1 MEYSIKPK
9 ILGERR
15 IIHYPQKR
23 IIGLYVKDMNKTG
36 KKSWIA
42 YLYILPMIVLSF
54 VLVYYCI
61 IDTVVVSFTDWD
73 GMTDVFHFVALK
85 NYIKMF
91 KDHVFWTSVVN
102 NLIFFVGTVFIQALL
117 GFVLAV
123 LLKKKLPGSNVFKA
137 IYFMPIAMATS
148 IITAIFRIIMDPTNG
163 ALNQFL
169 RAIHLNGFAVNWLGD
184 PKIALVSVIIVNI
197 FQWMGFS
204 MITYYAGLMSLPDDV
219 YEAAKIDGA
228 GFWRTTFSVTLP
240 MLKGTTNVLIILGIV
255 GSLKTFDIVKLL
267 TGGGPGRS
275 TTVMNTYLY
284 EKAFKDFNAGGAA
297 SIGVAILIIAM
308 VMSFLQVKFGKED

>member
-1 MEYSIKPK
+1 
-9 ILGERR
+9 
-15 IIHYPQKR
+15 
-23 IIGLYVKDMNKTG
+23 MNKLG
-36 KKSWIA
+36 KRHTWIA
-42 YLYILPMIVLSF
+42 YLYILPMLLLSF

-61 IDTVVVSFTDWD
+61 FNTIAVSFTDWD
-73 GMTDVFHFVALK
+73 GMSDSFNVVGVE
-85 NYIKMF
+85 NYVKMLSD
-91 KDHVFWTSVVN
+91 KVFWKSVVN
-102 NLIFFVGTVFIQALL
+102 NIIFFFGTVFVQAIL
-117 GFVLAV
+117 GFLLAV
-123 LLKKKLPGSNVFKA
+123 LLKRKLPGSNVFKA

-148 IITAIFRIIMDPTNG
+148 IITAIFKIIMDPTNG

-169 RAIHLNGFAVNWLGD
+169 RAIHLDGLAMSWLGD
-184 PKIALVSVIIVNI
+184 PKIALFSVIVVNI

-267 TGGGPGRS
+267 TGGGPGRT

-284 EKAFKDFNAGGAA
+284 EKAFNDFNAGGAA
-297 SIGVAILIIAM
+297 SIGVAILIIALI
-308 VMSFLQVKFGKED
+308 MSFLQIKLGKED

>member
-1 MEYSIKPK
+1 
-9 ILGERR
+9 
-15 IIHYPQKR
+15 
-23 IIGLYVKDMNKTG
+23 MNKLRR
-36 KKSWIA
+36 KKKTDKIA
-42 YLYILPMIVLSF
+42 YLYILPLLVLSF
-54 VLVYYCI
+54 ALVYYCI

-73 GMTDVFHFVALK
+73 GMSDSFKFVGLK
-85 NYIKMF
+85 NYIKMLV
-91 KDHVFWTSVVN
+91 DNTFWTSVVN
-102 NLIFFVGTVFIQALL
+102 NIIFFIGTVFVQAFA

-123 LLKKKLPGSNVFKA
+123 LLKKKLFASNVFKA
-137 IYFMPIAMATS
+137 IYFLPIAMATS

-163 ALNQFL
+163 SLNQFL
-169 RAIHLNGFAVNWLGD
+169 RAMHLGGLAQNWLGD
-184 PKIALVSVIIVNI
+184 PKIALFSVIIVNI

-204 MITYYAGLMSLPDDV
+204 MITYYAALMSLPDDV

-240 MLKGTTNVLIILGIV
+240 MVKGTTNVLIVLGIV
-255 GSLKTFDIVKLL
+255 GSLKTFDLVKLL

-284 EKAFKDFNAGGAA
+284 EKAFNDFNAGGAA

-308 VMSFLQVKFGKED
+308 IMSFLQIKFGKED

>member
-1 MEYSIKPK
+1 
-9 ILGERR
+9 
-15 IIHYPQKR
+15 
-23 IIGLYVKDMNKTG
+23 MNKTG

-297 SIGVAILIIAM
+297 SILIIAM

>member
-1 MEYSIKPK
+1 
-9 ILGERR
+9 
-15 IIHYPQKR
+15 
-23 IIGLYVKDMNKTG
+23 MNKTG

-123 LLKKKLPGSNVFKA
+123 LLKKN
-137 IYFMPIAMATS
+137 
-148 IITAIFRIIMDPTNG
+148 FR
-163 ALNQFL
+163 
-169 RAIHLNGFAVNWLGD
+169 
-184 PKIALVSVIIVNI
+184 
-197 FQWMGFS
+197 
-204 MITYYAGLMSLPDDV
+204 GLMYLRLFILCRLQWLLLLLLP
-219 YEAAKIDGA
+219 
-228 GFWRTTFSVTLP
+228 FSELSWTLQ
-240 MLKGTTNVLIILGIV
+240 TE
-255 GSLKTFDIVKLL
+255 
-267 TGGGPGRS
+267 R
-275 TTVMNTYLY
+275 
-284 EKAFKDFNAGGAA
+284 
-297 SIGVAILIIAM
+297 
-308 VMSFLQVKFGKED
+308 

>member
-1 MEYSIKPK
+1 
-9 ILGERR
+9 
-15 IIHYPQKR
+15 
-23 IIGLYVKDMNKTG
+23 MNKTG

-297 SIGVAILIIAM
+297 SIGMAILIIAM

>member
-1 MEYSIKPK
+1 
-9 ILGERR
+9 
-15 IIHYPQKR
+15 
-23 IIGLYVKDMNKTG
+23 MNKTG

-148 IITAIFRIIMDPTNG
+148 IITAIFRIIMAPTNG

>member
-1 MEYSIKPK
+1 
-9 ILGERR
+9 
-15 IIHYPQKR
+15 
-23 IIGLYVKDMNKTG
+23 MNKTG

-42 YLYILPMIVLSF
+42 YLYILPVIVLSF

>member
-1 MEYSIKPK
+1 
-9 ILGERR
+9 
-15 IIHYPQKR
+15 
-23 IIGLYVKDMNKTG
+23 MNKTG

-102 NLIFFVGTVFIQALL
+102 NLIFFMGTVFIQALL

>member
-1 MEYSIKPK
+1 
-9 ILGERR
+9 
-15 IIHYPQKR
+15 
-23 IIGLYVKDMNKTG
+23 MNKTG

-73 GMTDVFHFVALK
+73 GMTDVFHFVALE

>member
-1 MEYSIKPK
+1 
-9 ILGERR
+9 
-15 IIHYPQKR
+15 
-23 IIGLYVKDMNKTG
+23 MNKTG

-297 SIGVAILIIAM
+297 SIGVTILIIAM
-308 VMSFLQVKFGKED
+308 VMSFLQVTFGKED

>member
-1 MEYSIKPK
+1 
-9 ILGERR
+9 
-15 IIHYPQKR
+15 
-23 IIGLYVKDMNKTG
+23 MNKTG

-228 GFWRTTFSVTLP
+228 GFCRTTFSVTLP

>member
-1 MEYSIKPK
+1 
-9 ILGERR
+9 
-15 IIHYPQKR
+15 
-23 IIGLYVKDMNKTG
+23 MNKTG

-61 IDTVVVSFTDWD
+61 TDTVVVSFTDWD

-91 KDHVFWTSVVN
+91 KDHVFWTSVVS

>member
-1 MEYSIKPK
+1 
-9 ILGERR
+9 
-15 IIHYPQKR
+15 
-23 IIGLYVKDMNKTG
+23 MNKLRR
-36 KKSWIA
+36 KKKTDKIA
-42 YLYILPMIVLSF
+42 YLYILPLLVLSF
-54 VLVYYCI
+54 ALVYYCI

-73 GMTDVFHFVALK
+73 GMSDSFKFVGLK
-85 NYIKMF
+85 NYIKMLA
-91 KDHVFWTSVVN
+91 DNTFWTSVVN
-102 NLIFFVGTVFIQALL
+102 NIIFFIGTVFVQAFA

-123 LLKKKLPGSNVFKA
+123 LLKKKLFGSNVFKA
-137 IYFMPIAMATS
+137 IYFLPIAMATS

-163 ALNQFL
+163 SLNQFL
-169 RAIHLNGFAVNWLGD
+169 RAMHLGRLAQNWLGD
-184 PKIALVSVIIVNI
+184 PKIALFSVIIVNI

-204 MITYYAGLMSLPDDV
+204 MITYYAALMSLPDDV

-240 MLKGTTNVLIILGIV
+240 MVKGTTNVLIVLGIV
-255 GSLKTFDIVKLL
+255 GSLKTFDLVKLL

-284 EKAFKDFNAGGAA
+284 EKAFNDFNAGGAA

-308 VMSFLQVKFGKED
+308 IMSFLQIKFGKED

>member
-1 MEYSIKPK
+1 
-9 ILGERR
+9 
-15 IIHYPQKR
+15 
-23 IIGLYVKDMNKTG
+23 MNHLE
-36 KKSWIA
+36 KKKAWTA
-42 YLYILPMIVLSF
+42 YLYILPMMVLSF
-54 VLVYYCI
+54 ALVYFCI
-61 IDTVVVSFTDWD
+61 IETVVVSFTDWD
-73 GMTDVFHFVALK
+73 GMTDAFHWVGMK
-85 NYIKMF
+85 NYLKML
-91 KDHVFWTSVVN
+91 KDKVFWTSVVN
-102 NLIFFVGTVFIQALL
+102 NLIFFAGTVFVQAFV
-117 GFVLAV
+117 GFILAV
-123 LLKKKLPGSNVFKA
+123 LLKKKLWGSNVFKA
-137 IYFMPIAMATS
+137 VYFMPIAMATS

-163 ALNQFL
+163 ALNQFF
-169 RAIHLNGFAVNWLGD
+169 RAIHLNGLALNWLGD
-184 PKIALVSVIIVNI
+184 PKIALLSVIIVNI

-228 GFWRTTFSVTLP
+228 GFWKTTFAVTLP

-297 SIGVAILIIAM
+297 SIGVSILIIAM
-308 VMSFLQVKFGKED
+308 IMSFLQIKLGKED

>member
-1 MEYSIKPK
+1 
-9 ILGERR
+9 
-15 IIHYPQKR
+15 
-23 IIGLYVKDMNKTG
+23 MNKTG

-228 GFWRTTFSVTLP
+228 GFWRTTFSVILP

>member
-1 MEYSIKPK
+1 
-9 ILGERR
+9 
-15 IIHYPQKR
+15 
-23 IIGLYVKDMNKTG
+23 MNKLRR
-36 KKSWIA
+36 KKKTDKIA
-42 YLYILPMIVLSF
+42 YLYILPLLVLSF
-54 VLVYYCI
+54 ALVYYCI

-73 GMTDVFHFVALK
+73 GMSDSFKFVGLK
-85 NYIKMF
+85 NYIKMLA
-91 KDHVFWTSVVN
+91 DNTFWTSVVN
-102 NLIFFVGTVFIQALL
+102 NIIFFIGTVFVQAFA

-123 LLKKKLPGSNVFKA
+123 LLKKKLFASNVFKA
-137 IYFMPIAMATS
+137 IYFLPIAMATS

-163 ALNQFL
+163 SLNQFL
-169 RAIHLNGFAVNWLGD
+169 RAMHLGGLAQNWLGD
-184 PKIALVSVIIVNI
+184 PKIALFSVIIVNI

-204 MITYYAGLMSLPDDV
+204 MITYYAALMSLPDDV

-240 MLKGTTNVLIILGIV
+240 MVKGTTNVLVVLGIV
-255 GSLKTFDIVKLL
+255 GSLKTFDLVKLL

-284 EKAFKDFNAGGAA
+284 EKAFNDFNAGGAA

-308 VMSFLQVKFGKED
+308 IMSFLQIKFGKED

>member
-1 MEYSIKPK
+1 
-9 ILGERR
+9 
-15 IIHYPQKR
+15 
-23 IIGLYVKDMNKTG
+23 MNKTG

-137 IYFMPIAMATS
+137 IYFMPITMATS